1 MKLPTACLAVALL
14 LVLAALNGVTDG
26 LPVMG
31 DEGSISR
38 SGDNSTV
45 RTSTDEAS
53 LDGIRTSVQV
63 IDVAIMIWYI

>member
-14 LVLAALNGVTDG
+14 LVQAALNGVKVG

-31 DEGSISR
+31 DEGNISR
-38 SGDNSTV
+38 SGDNRAVQS
-45 RTSTDEAS
+45 STDEAS